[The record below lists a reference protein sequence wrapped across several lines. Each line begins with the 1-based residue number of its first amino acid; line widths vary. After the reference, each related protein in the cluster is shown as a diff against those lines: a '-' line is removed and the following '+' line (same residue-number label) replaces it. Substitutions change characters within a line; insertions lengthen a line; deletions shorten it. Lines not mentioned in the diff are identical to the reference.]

1 MELYC
6 HRGWM
11 LTIIMWKDIETSED
25 LLGYRFHARLLKEI
39 VLDKSMLPTSIGIF
53 GNWGY
58 GKSSLMLLMEKEINE
73 EITKQVAEENNPRIL
88 QVRFNGWQYESYETT
103 KYSLIQVLLDSVEK
117 YLSDNRDIF
126 DKLDIILKR
135 INLLKLGVL
144 LLKKYV
150 WDKIPNAIKSNL
162 PTADD
167 LKKCVGVD
175 DITKF
180 QNEFQNEHT
189 SLFVTKFRTLLESI
203 VEDAKFDSIIVYID
217 DLDRCSGEKMIEC
230 IEAIKL
236 FLNVKN
242 TAFVLGADERMVER
256 AIKEHYPEIEQDKR
270 QIYSPFSDYLEKLI
284 QIPYRLPRLSLN
296 EQYTYI
302 LFLLLKSKYP
312 NFFNAV
318 IKDYNDYKNKEPFGN
333 YDAEKMRAALGENKI
348 PDVEALI
355 PIIPMMTRFLNGS
368 PRQLKRF
375 LNTFDLRMRMV
386 QVANIREIDPTVLA
400 KLMLLEYNFKYQRLF
415 ESLYGMQLLGDGII
429 DKIGEVEECARQ
441 KKKLND
447 KRWQEW
453 EEDNLVLD
461 WLSLSPSLSG
471 VNLKE
476 YFWIARDSL
485 KNSVPV
491 ESLVSNVARRFYLT
505 LRNKQSAIAKKK
517 FLQEEIAKLEDEER
531 QMVIMLLNHDFTKN
545 PNDSKVLELLQAD
558 SEVRVLI
565 QNESDCKSL
574 FSHVD
579 TLKMEPAW
587 GVILGK
593 LKKNDFWNHFISP
606 LKFGEKLQKMLN
618 K

>member
-1 MELYC
+1 
-6 HRGWM
+6 
-11 LTIIMWKDIETSED
+11 MWKDIETSED
-25 LLGYRFHARLLKEI
+25 LLGYRFHAKLLKEI

-58 GKSSLMLLMEKEINE
+58 GKSSLMLLLEKEINE
-73 EITKQVAEENNPRIL
+73 EIAMHVAEGNTPRIL

-117 YLSDNRDIF
+117 YLSDNRDVF
-126 DKLDIILKR
+126 EKLDILLKR

-162 PTADD
+162 PQADD
-167 LKKCVGVD
+167 LKECIGVD

-203 VEDAKFDSIIVYID
+203 VEEAKFDSIIVYID

-333 YDAEKMRAALGENKI
+333 YDSEKMRATLGENKI

-386 QVANIREIDPTVLA
+386 QVANIREIEPTVLA

-453 EEDNLVLD
+453 EEDNLFLD

-491 ESLVSNVARRFYLT
+491 ESLVSNVARRSYLT

-579 TLKMEPAW
+579 ILKMEPAW

>member
-1 MELYC
+1 
-6 HRGWM
+6 
-11 LTIIMWKDIETSED
+11 MWKDIETSED
-25 LLGYRFHARLLKEI
+25 LLGYRFHAKLLKEI

-58 GKSSLMLLMEKEINE
+58 GKSSLMLLLEKEINE
-73 EITKQVAEENNPRIL
+73 EIAMHVAEGNTPRIL

-117 YLSDNRDIF
+117 YLSDNRDVF
-126 DKLDIILKR
+126 EKLDILLKR

-162 PTADD
+162 PQADD
-167 LKKCVGVD
+167 LKECIGVD

-203 VEDAKFDSIIVYID
+203 VEEAKFDSIIVYID

-333 YDAEKMRAALGENKI
+333 YDAEKMRATLGENKI

-386 QVANIREIDPTVLA
+386 QVANIREIGPTVLA

-453 EEDNLVLD
+453 EEDNLFLD

-491 ESLVSNVARRFYLT
+491 ESLVSNVARRSYLT

-579 TLKMEPAW
+579 ILKMEPAW

>member
-1 MELYC
+1 
-6 HRGWM
+6 
-11 LTIIMWKDIETSED
+11 MWKDIETSED
-25 LLGYRFHARLLKEI
+25 LLGYRFHAKLLKEI

-58 GKSSLMLLMEKEINE
+58 GKSSLMLLLEKEINE
-73 EITKQVAEENNPRIL
+73 EIAMHVAEGNTPRIL

-117 YLSDNRDIF
+117 YLSDNRDVF
-126 DKLDIILKR
+126 EKLDILLKR

-162 PTADD
+162 PQADD
-167 LKKCVGVD
+167 LKECIGVD

-203 VEDAKFDSIIVYID
+203 VEEAKFDSIIVYID

-491 ESLVSNVARRFYLT
+491 ESLVYNVARRFYLT

>member
-1 MELYC
+1 
-6 HRGWM
+6 
-11 LTIIMWKDIETSED
+11 MWKDIETSED
-25 LLGYRFHARLLKEI
+25 LLGYRFHAKLLKEI

-58 GKSSLMLLMEKEINE
+58 GKSSLMLLLEKEINE
-73 EITKQVAEENNPRIL
+73 EIAMHVAEGNTPRIL

-117 YLSDNRDIF
+117 YLSDNRDVF
-126 DKLDIILKR
+126 EKLDILLKR

-162 PTADD
+162 PQADD
-167 LKKCVGVD
+167 LKECIGVD

-203 VEDAKFDSIIVYID
+203 VEEAKFDSIIVYID

-318 IKDYNDYKNKEPFGN
+318 IKDYNDYKNNEPFGN

-348 PDVEALI
+348 PNVEALI

>member
-1 MELYC
+1 
-6 HRGWM
+6 
-11 LTIIMWKDIETSED
+11 MWKDIETSED
-25 LLGYRFHARLLKEI
+25 LLGYLFHAKLLKEI

-58 GKSSLMLLMEKEINE
+58 GKSSLMLLLEKEINE
-73 EITKQVAEENNPRIL
+73 EIAMHVAEGNTPRIL

-117 YLSDNRDIF
+117 YLSDNRDVF
-126 DKLDIILKR
+126 EKLDILLKR

-162 PTADD
+162 PQADD
-167 LKKCVGVD
+167 LKECIGVD

-203 VEDAKFDSIIVYID
+203 VEEAKFDSIIVYID

-348 PDVEALI
+348 PDVETLI

>member
-1 MELYC
+1 
-6 HRGWM
+6 
-11 LTIIMWKDIETSED
+11 
-25 LLGYRFHARLLKEI
+25 
-39 VLDKSMLPTSIGIF
+39 MLPTSIGIF

-58 GKSSLMLLMEKEINE
+58 GKSSLMLLLEKEINE
-73 EITKQVAEENNPRIL
+73 EIAMHVAEGNTPRIL

-117 YLSDNRDIF
+117 YLSDNRDVF
-126 DKLDIILKR
+126 EKLDILLKR

-162 PTADD
+162 PQADD
-167 LKKCVGVD
+167 LKECIGVD

-203 VEDAKFDSIIVYID
+203 VEEAKFDSIIVYID

>member
-1 MELYC
+1 
-6 HRGWM
+6 
-11 LTIIMWKDIETSED
+11 MWKDIETSED
-25 LLGYRFHARLLKEI
+25 LLGYRFHAKLLKEI

-58 GKSSLMLLMEKEINE
+58 GKSSLMLLLEKEINE
-73 EITKQVAEENNPRIL
+73 EIAMHVAEGNTPRIL

-117 YLSDNRDIF
+117 YLSDNRDVF
-126 DKLDIILKR
+126 EKLDILLKR

-162 PTADD
+162 PQADD
-167 LKKCVGVD
+167 LKECIGVD

-203 VEDAKFDSIIVYID
+203 VEEAKFDSIIVYID

-333 YDAEKMRAALGENKI
+333 YDAEKMRATLGENKI

-386 QVANIREIDPTVLA
+386 QVANIREIEPTVLA

-453 EEDNLVLD
+453 EEDNLFLD

-491 ESLVSNVARRFYLT
+491 ESLVSNVARRSYLT

-517 FLQEEIAKLEDEER
+517 FLQEGIAKLEDEER

-579 TLKMEPAW
+579 ILKMEPAW

>member
-1 MELYC
+1 
-6 HRGWM
+6 
-11 LTIIMWKDIETSED
+11 MWKDIETSED

-318 IKDYNDYKNKEPFGN
+318 IKDYNDYKNNEPFGN

-565 QNESDCKSL
+565 Q
-574 FSHVD
+574 
-579 TLKMEPAW
+579 
-587 GVILGK
+587 
-593 LKKNDFWNHFISP
+593 
-606 LKFGEKLQKMLN
+606 
-618 K
+618 

>member
-1 MELYC
+1 
-6 HRGWM
+6 
-11 LTIIMWKDIETSED
+11 MWKDIETSED
-25 LLGYRFHARLLKEI
+25 LLGYRFHAKLLKEI

-58 GKSSLMLLMEKEINE
+58 GKSSLMLLLEKEINE
-73 EITKQVAEENNPRIL
+73 EIAMHVAEGNTPRIL

-117 YLSDNRDIF
+117 YLSDNRDVF
-126 DKLDIILKR
+126 EKLDILLKR

-162 PTADD
+162 PQADD
-167 LKKCVGVD
+167 LKECIGVD

-203 VEDAKFDSIIVYID
+203 VEEAKFDSIIVYID
-217 DLDRCSGEKMIEC
+217 DQDRCSGEKMIEC

-333 YDAEKMRAALGENKI
+333 YDAEKMRATLGENKI

-386 QVANIREIDPTVLA
+386 QVANIREIEPTVLA

-606 LKFGEKLQKMLN
+606 LKFGEKLQKILN

>member
-1 MELYC
+1 
-6 HRGWM
+6 
-11 LTIIMWKDIETSED
+11 MWKDIETSED
-25 LLGYRFHARLLKEI
+25 LLGYRFHAKLLKEI

-302 LFLLLKSKYP
+302 LFLLLKSKYS

>member
-1 MELYC
+1 
-6 HRGWM
+6 
-11 LTIIMWKDIETSED
+11 MWKDIETSED

-333 YDAEKMRAALGENKI
+333 YDAEKMRATLGENKI

-386 QVANIREIDPTVLA
+386 QVANIREIEPTVLA

-453 EEDNLVLD
+453 EEDNLFLD

>member
-1 MELYC
+1 
-6 HRGWM
+6 
-11 LTIIMWKDIETSED
+11 MWKDIETSED
-25 LLGYRFHARLLKEI
+25 LLGYRFHAKLLKEI

-375 LNTFDLRMRMV
+375 LNTFDLRMRIV

-429 DKIGEVEECARQ
+429 DKIGEIEECARQ

>member
-1 MELYC
+1 
-6 HRGWM
+6 
-11 LTIIMWKDIETSED
+11 MWKDIETSED
-25 LLGYRFHARLLKEI
+25 LLGYRFHAKLLKEI

-58 GKSSLMLLMEKEINE
+58 GKSSLMLLLEKEINE
-73 EITKQVAEENNPRIL
+73 EIAMHVAEGNTPRIL

-117 YLSDNRDIF
+117 YLSDNRDVF
-126 DKLDIILKR
+126 EKLDILLKR

-162 PTADD
+162 PQADD
-167 LKKCVGVD
+167 LKECIGVD

-203 VEDAKFDSIIVYID
+203 VEEAKFDSIIVYID

-491 ESLVSNVARRFYLT
+491 ESLVFNVARRFYLT

>member
-1 MELYC
+1 
-6 HRGWM
+6 
-11 LTIIMWKDIETSED
+11 MWKDIETSED
-25 LLGYRFHARLLKEI
+25 LLGYRFHAKLLKEI

-58 GKSSLMLLMEKEINE
+58 GKSSLMLLLEKEINE
-73 EITKQVAEENNPRIL
+73 EIAMHVAEGNTPRIL

-117 YLSDNRDIF
+117 YLSDNRDVF
-126 DKLDIILKR
+126 EKLDILLKR

-162 PTADD
+162 PQADD
-167 LKKCVGVD
+167 LKKCIGVD

-203 VEDAKFDSIIVYID
+203 VEEAKFDSIIVYID

>member
-1 MELYC
+1 
-6 HRGWM
+6 
-11 LTIIMWKDIETSED
+11 MWKDIETSED
-25 LLGYRFHARLLKEI
+25 LLGYRFHAKLLKEI

-312 NFFNAV
+312 NYFNAV

-453 EEDNLVLD
+453 EEDNLFLD

-491 ESLVSNVARRFYLT
+491 ESLVSNVARRSYLT

-579 TLKMEPAW
+579 ILKMEPAW